1 MSERIVDTHKEIA
14 AILETSV
21 SSVRREVNTYP
32 DPLPVRRFGGGR
44 VWARRERL
52 LLHRRRHAEG
62 AKHPIADLPI
72 VDGREHVARFVRLSL
87 DRVRKLAPCSVPPVK
102 DPLPV
107 HRRADGTMWAYRD
120 ALIDWL
126 DRRSVT
132 AGAPRY
138 RRRWGRGETAPET
151 AGTRETQ
158 KARAQTVREVVI
170 DGPPEDE
177 CAKVGEAA

>member
-32 DPLPVRRFGGGR
+32 DPLPVRRFGAGR

-62 AKHPIADLPI
+62 AEHPIPDLPI
-72 VDGREHVARFVRLSL
+72 VDGQEAVGRFVRLSAE
-87 DRVRKLAPCSVPPVK
+87 RVRKLAPWSEPAAK

-107 HRRADGTMWAYRD
+107 HRRADGSMWAYRD

-138 RRRWGRGETAPET
+138 RRRWGRGKTAPET
-151 AGTRETQ
+151 AGARETQ
-158 KARAQTVREVVI
+158 KARAQTVREVENG
-170 DGPPEDE
+170 DPPQNE
-177 CAKVGEAA
+177 CAKVGKAA

>member
-32 DPLPVRRFGGGR
+32 DPLPVRRFGAGR

-62 AKHPIADLPI
+62 AEHPIPYLPI
-72 VDGREHVARFVRLSL
+72 VDGQEAVGRFERLSAE
-87 DRVRKLAPCSVPPVK
+87 RVRKLAPCSVPPVK

-138 RRRWGRGETAPET
+138 RRRWGRGEKATGDRARRAAGLAEAVKGAKVEPNT
-151 AGTRETQ
+151 AGAT
-158 KARAQTVREVVI
+158 
-170 DGPPEDE
+170 
-177 CAKVGEAA
+177 

>member
-1 MSERIVDTHKEIA
+1 MSEAIADTHEQIA

-52 LLHRRRHAEG
+52 LLHQRRHAEG

-87 DRVRKLAPCSVPPVK
+87 DRVRKLAPWNRPASK

-107 HRRADGTMWAYRD
+107 YQRADGTMWAYRD

-132 AGAPRY
+132 AGAPRH
-138 RRRWGRGETAPET
+138 RRPWGRGKTAT
-151 AGTRETQ
+151 RDRARRAAGLEEPV
-158 KARAQTVREVVI
+158 K
-170 DGPPEDE
+170 G
-177 CAKVGEAA
+177 AKVEPNTSGAP